1 MAKLG
6 LNAILYSGPANA
18 TPPTSAYANDTGG
31 KMLNVQDLTYSD
43 ERNEADI
50 STRGSVF
57 ELAVATNRKFSLS
70 FTMVADE
77 ANLEYADIQEFYLAN
92 TPRAFKCISATGGT
106 GIDADFYIMKLSHKE
121 ELKGVLIAEVELKPT
136 YQAVGAG
143 TARYPTA
150 V

>member
-1 MAKLG
+1 MAKIG

-18 TPPTSAYANDTGG
+18 TPPTTTYANDTGG
-31 KMLNVQDLTYSD
+31 KMLNVQDLAYND

-57 ELAVATNRKFSLS
+57 ELAVATNRKFSIS
-70 FTMVADE
+70 FSMVADE
-77 ANLEYADIQEFYLAN
+77 SDLEYADMLEFYLAN
-92 TPRAFKCISATGGT
+92 TPRAFKCISSTGGT

-121 ELKGVLIAEVELKPT
+121 GLKEAIIAEVELKPT
-136 YQAVGAG
+136 YQKVGAG
-143 TARYPTA
+143 TARYPTS